1 MADVTLEARAGDGNG
16 RIADDKPV
24 TADGRAPHP
33 PVDPRAIRVG
43 LGRVSRL
50 ADEPAIVVAP
60 PPVPLAP
67 LRDPLAGSGLLGG
80 APPMPADAP
89 SGPDRRYTPGRDGGT
104 AVPPAGGTA
113 AAAAATPTWLV
124 DGEPLAADLV
134 RRGPRRAT
142 LLVGEGSQRVRH
154 RVVFTDAPVVG
165 PDGLTRREIVVDGWR
180 IEVELEPERRASL
193 RERARSG
200 RQASAAGG
208 PTEVRAIIP
217 GRVVAVSIA
226 PGDAVTAG
234 QQVLVVEAMK
244 MQNELRAPRDGT
256 IRKVAVAPGTNIE
269 VGDLLLVIE

>member
-1 MADVTLEARAGDGNG
+1 MSAGEPTG
-16 RIADDKPV
+16 P
-24 TADGRAPHP
+24 DGRSI
-33 PVDPRAIRVG
+33 DG
-43 LGRVSRL
+43 
-50 ADEPAIVVAP
+50 
-60 PPVPLAP
+60 
-67 LRDPLAGSGLLGG
+67 AGTTATLT
-80 APPMPADAP
+80 DATE
-89 SGPDRRYTPGRDGGT
+89 ST
-104 AVPPAGGTA
+104 
-113 AAAAATPTWLV
+113 AAATPTWLV
-124 DGEPLAADLV
+124 DGEPLVADLV
-134 RRGPRRAT
+134 RRGPWRAI
-142 LLVGEGSQRVRH
+142 LVVGEGSDLVRH

-180 IEVELEPERRASL
+180 IDVELEPERRAAL

-217 GRVVAVSIA
+217 GLVVAVSIA

-234 QQVLVVEAMK
+234 QQILVVEAMK